1 MRAAARGNG
10 KRSSA
15 RRTCPP
21 ESPSCRR
28 LARTRSSAVP
38 ETTPSCP
45 RDETARAIVQPETP
59 TPSPPWMIFGCS
71 IALLSAPT
79 WHGITPR
86 AARAARGVIPCH
98 VGAERSAME
107 HPKIIQGGLG
117 VGVSGWTIARAVSSL
132 GQLGVVSGTAL
143 DLVLARRLQDGDS
156 GGHVRRA
163 LERFPFPRAA
173 ARILSRYFLEGG
185 KGADKPYRPMPMHSK
200 DSPKELLELCVAGN
214 FVEVF
219 LAREGHGGPV
229 GINFLEKIQFPVLP
243 SCLLYTSP

>member
-28 LARTRSSAVP
+28 LARTRSIAVP

-45 RDETARAIVQPETP
+45 RDETARASVQPETP

-86 AARAARGVIPCH
+86 AARAARAPLQCLETWVRLHHLP
-98 VGAERSAME
+98 
-107 HPKIIQGGLG
+107 P
-117 VGVSGWTIARAVSSL
+117 VSYTHLTLPTIYSV
-132 GQLGVVSGTAL
+132 
-143 DLVLARRLQDGDS
+143 
-156 GGHVRRA
+156 
-163 LERFPFPRAA
+163 
-173 ARILSRYFLEGG
+173 
-185 KGADKPYRPMPMHSK
+185 
-200 DSPKELLELCVAGN
+200 
-214 FVEVF
+214 
-219 LAREGHGGPV
+219 
-229 GINFLEKIQFPVLP
+229 
-243 SCLLYTSP
+243 